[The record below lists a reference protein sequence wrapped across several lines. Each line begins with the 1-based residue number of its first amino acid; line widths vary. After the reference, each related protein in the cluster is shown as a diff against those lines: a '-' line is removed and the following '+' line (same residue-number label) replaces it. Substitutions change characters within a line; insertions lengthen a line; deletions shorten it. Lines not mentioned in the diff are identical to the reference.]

1 MSKIYKSII
10 NKIHN
15 FDPTYYSKS
24 RNYIDGNVSRL
35 SPYISRGV
43 ISTKNVAEIILEK
56 GCKKYQIE
64 KFIQELAWRDYW
76 QKIWQS
82 IVYIDTDLKNTQ
94 EKIYSNKFPYSIENG
109 LTEIKAIDK
118 AIKEL
123 KNIGYI
129 HNHIRM
135 YIASICCNIGNYHWL
150 NCAKWM
156 YYHLIDGDWGS
167 NALSWQWVA
176 ATNSHKKYYANQQN
190 INKYCHTND
199 RNTFLDKTYDELIEL
214 NDIPKELKK
223 ESLHNLKNFEFEN
236 TNLNIDQKI
245 PTLIYTTYNLDPN
258 WKKEIKANRI
268 LLLEPD
274 HFNKYPISKNVFEFI
289 FKLSIEIEGLQIV
302 TLNFEELFHL
312 INDKSKVFYKEHP
325 FSKHFVGNEEPR
337 DWLFKNIEADG
348 SFFKFWKKGIKEYKL
363 I

>member
-1 MSKIYKSII
+1 VSKIYKSII

-43 ISTKNVAEIILEK
+43 ISTKKVAEIILEK
-56 GCKKYQIE
+56 GYKKYQIE

-76 QKIWQS
+76 QKVWQS
-82 IVYIDTDLKNTQ
+82 TVNIDTDLKNSQ
-94 EKIYSNKFPYSIENG
+94 LKIYSNQFPYSVENG
-109 LTEIKAIDK
+109 LTDIKAIDK
-118 AIKEL
+118 AIKDL

-199 RNTFLDKTYDELIEL
+199 KNTFLDKTYDELIEL
-214 NDIPKELKK
+214 NEIPNELKK
-223 ESLHNLKNFEFEN
+223 ESSPKFKNFQFEN
-236 TNLNIDQKI
+236 TKIVIDQKI
-245 PTLIYTTYNLDPN
+245 PTLIYTTYNLDSN

-289 FKLSIEIEGLQIV
+289 FKLSNEIEGIQIV
-302 TLNFEELFHL
+302 TLNFEDLIHI

-337 DWLFKNIEADG
+337 DWLFDNIEADG